1 MPELPEV
8 ETTRRGLLPRLS
20 GRRIEVVTVRDR
32 RLRWPVPDNL
42 EHVLAGM
49 TIEDI
54 DRRGKYLLLRVTQG
68 RRMDHLM
75 IHLGMTGSLQVT
87 GSTATAGRHDHIDA
101 QLSDGQLLR
110 YHDPRRFGAWL
121 WAGKAWQDHPL
132 LAHLGPEPF
141 DPEFNSEYLQARL
154 KGRQQNIKAL
164 IMDAGIVTGVGNIYA
179 NEALFRARIHPA
191 AAGGR
196 ISRARLEAL
205 VERIRE
211 VLQEAI
217 AAGGSSIRDYVQ
229 SDGASGWFQL
239 NYAVYGR
246 DGEPCPACSRP
257 VRVDRSGQRATFFCG
272 TCQRR

>member
-20 GRRIEVVTVRDR
+20 GRRIDTVTVRDR
-32 RLRWPVPDNL
+32 RLRWPVPDDL
-42 EHVLAGM
+42 ERKLKGM

-54 DRRGKYLLLRVTQG
+54 SRRGKYLLLRVAG
-68 RRMDHLM
+68 AKRSDHLM
-75 IHLGMTGSLQVT
+75 IHLGMTGTLQVT
-87 GSTATAGRHDHIDA
+87 DPDLPAGKHDHIDA
-101 QLSDGQLLR
+101 RLSDGQLIR

-121 WAGKAWQDHPL
+121 WAGDDWPRHPL

-141 DPEFNSEYLQARL
+141 DDSFNSEYLQGRL

-191 AAGGR
+191 TAGGR
-196 ISRARLEAL
+196 ISKKRLEEL
-205 VERIRE
+205 VRHIRE
-211 VLQEAI
+211 VLDEAI

-246 DGEPCPACSRP
+246 DGEPCPACARP
-257 VRVDRSGQRATFFCG
+257 VKVSRAGQRATFFCSH
-272 TCQRR
+272 CQRR